1 MEHDE
6 RRRFFR
12 INDKLHLHYQIISA
26 KDAVKSS
33 FVSDDILTNFS
44 LSVVLD
50 MMNEDTSKLLPR
62 IEQSDPL
69 VGEYLAILDKKF
81 DLLSQYLLRQSTGAK
96 DDPLRQVK
104 ISASGVAFECRDQ
117 FKIKDNLELR
127 ILLPYCKSVVVVC
140 SEIVNVR
147 QNSSSNKNARPF
159 TIAAKFLNLKSQ
171 DQELLIK
178 YVVKRQME
186 QIREVKQHERD
197 D

>member
-12 INDKLHLHYQIISA
+12 INDKLYLHCQIISA
-26 KDAVKSS
+26 TDVKSS

-50 MMNEDTSKLLPR
+50 MMNEDTRKLLPR
-62 IEQSDPL
+62 IEQSDPP
-69 VGEYLAILDKKF
+69 VAEYLAVLDKKF
-81 DLLSQYLLRQSTGAK
+81 DLLSQYIIRQSTEPK
-96 DDPLRQVK
+96 DDPLRQVN
-104 ISASGVAFECRDQ
+104 ISASGVAFESRDK
-117 FKIKDNLELR
+117 FKIKDNLELK

-140 SEIVNVR
+140 AEVVNIR
-147 QNSSSNKNARPF
+147 QNTSLKKNIRPF
-159 TIAAKFLNLKSQ
+159 FVAVKFLNLKSQ

-186 QIREVKQHERD
+186 QIREVKQHERND
-197 D
+197 

>member
-12 INDKLHLHYQIISA
+12 INDKLYLHCRNISA
-26 KDAVKSS
+26 TDVRSS

-50 MMNEDTSKLLPR
+50 MINEDASKLLPR
-62 IEQSDPL
+62 IEQSDPP
-69 VGEYLAILDKKF
+69 VAEYLAVLDKKF
-81 DLLSQYLLRQSTGAK
+81 DLLSQYLVRQSTKPK
-96 DDPLRQVK
+96 DDPLRQVN
-104 ISASGVAFECRDQ
+104 ISASGVAFESRDR
-117 FKIKDNLELR
+117 FKIKDNLELK

-140 SEIVNVR
+140 AEVVNVR
-147 QNSSSNKNARPF
+147 QNTGIKKDIRPF
-159 TIAAKFLNLKSQ
+159 IVAVKFLNLKSQ